1 MAKRVSLTIDTEE
14 VLHQAIQLRAARENQ
29 VPGDIISA
37 ILRRALAA
45 EIEEIGGML
54 PLAAVIQEHHDRQLR
69 EEARAPTPPR
79 IEPDVGA

>member
-1 MAKRVSLTIDTEE
+1 MAKRVPLTIDTEE

-29 VPGDIISA
+29 VPDELLSA
-37 ILRRALAA
+37 ILRKAFAA

-69 EEARAPTPPR
+69 EEARAPASPR
-79 IEPDVGA
+79 IEPEEGV